1 MARAKQTKKDTGVK
15 KAKSG
20 LPSGGL
26 LSIVQSQIDNAPAL
40 SKKSSVS
47 SATPL
52 SKKRSSPAAAP
63 LRKKKS
69 LSSVS
74 SATPYPLLK
83 RKFATSSYVSSPTLT
98 KKMSTT
104 SADDETKAQVDSH
117 VPNKDIYEV
126 YYDPVN
132 KISHS
137 VYLMKTEIKANN
149 NKFYVVQ
156 VLHRKGTGQYCCFT
170 RYGRVG

>member
-26 LSIVQSQIDNAPAL
+26 LSIVQNQIDSAKPLGKKKSVDGATPL
-40 SKKSSVS
+40 LKKKSSA
-47 SATPL
+47 SASPL
-52 SKKRSSPAAAP
+52 
-63 LRKKKS
+63 LKKKS
-69 LSSVS
+69 
-74 SATPYPLLK
+74 SASASPLLK
-83 RKFATSSYVSSPTLT
+83 KKSSTPRNASPATLS

-104 SADDETKAQVDSH
+104 SVDDESNAQVDSH
-117 VPNKDIYEV
+117 VWNKDIYEV
-126 YYDPVN
+126 VYDAEN

-156 VLHRKGTGQYCCFT
+156 VLHRKGTE
-170 RYGRVG
+170 